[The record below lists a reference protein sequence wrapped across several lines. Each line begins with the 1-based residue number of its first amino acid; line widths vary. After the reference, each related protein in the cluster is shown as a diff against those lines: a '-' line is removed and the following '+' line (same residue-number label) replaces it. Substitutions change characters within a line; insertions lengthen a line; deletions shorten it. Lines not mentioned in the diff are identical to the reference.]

1 MNCAAFMRG
10 MGAGLIV
17 GAAVGMAVTSH
28 QRSMKTCVGRTMQ
41 SMSHAMDSAL
51 EDLFRSMG

>member
-1 MNCAAFMRG
+1 MHCAAFMRG

-17 GAAVGMAVTSH
+17 GAAVSMAVTSR

-41 SMSHAMDSAL
+41 SMSQAMDSAL